1 MPGEGRRLVSFAMVM
16 DALAQAWNGKGAV
29 MTVTVEMWKNS
40 PMRVGLGVGDGE
52 LHLCS
57 GGRSTWN
64 VGVMFIESAAKTRKR
79 QEVGTKVSV
88 HCIRIRFQ

>member
-1 MPGEGRRLVSFAMVM
+1 MERKRSGDDSYGG
-16 DALAQAWNGKGAV
+16 D
-29 MTVTVEMWKNS
+29 VEEL
-40 PMRVGLGVGDGE
+40 PDVEVGLGVGDGE
-52 LHLCS
+52 LHLCR

-88 HCIRIRFQ
+88 HCIRIPFLMRCGF